1 MAFDPNKVTE
11 VEGMTAI
18 DFGVWKSGKHAE
30 VRPFLDDEFDIVLL
44 HFYLQISTY
53 TSGGTS
59 LPGRTLLSLAV
70 VAYTDAAGALRY
82 AATMETS
89 NRVLGYSRENK
100 NDLLRMLRGQY
111 ENGRKIFYF
120 ALVNAGEVTWNFIV
134 RSYTY
139 IF

>member
-11 VEGMTAI
+11 VENMTAV

-30 VRPFLDDEFDIVLL
+30 VRSFLDDKLDIILL
-44 HFYLQISTY
+44 HLFLQISTY

-59 LPGRTLLSLAV
+59 LPGRTLLTLAA
-70 VAYTDAAGALRY
+70 VAYTDAAGALRH
-82 AATMETS
+82 AANIQIS
-89 NRVLGYSRENK
+89 NRVLAYSRENK
-100 NDLLRMLRGQY
+100 NDLLKILRGQY

-134 RSYTY
+134 RSYSY
-139 IF
+139 IP

>member
-1 MAFDPNKVTE
+1 M
-11 VEGMTAI
+11 
-18 DFGVWKSGKHAE
+18 
-30 VRPFLDDEFDIVLL
+30 
-44 HFYLQISTY
+44 QISTY

-70 VAYTDAAGALRY
+70 VAYTDAAGALRH

-100 NDLLRMLRGQY
+100 NDLLRLLRGQY

-120 ALVNAGEVTWNFIV
+120 ALVNAGEVTWNSIIC
-134 RSYTY
+134 SYIY
-139 IF
+139 IS

>member
-11 VEGMTAI
+11 VEGMTAV
-18 DFGVWKSGKHAE
+18 DFGVWKSAKHAE
-30 VRPFLDDEFDIVLL
+30 VISLLNDKSDIVFLPV
-44 HFYLQISTY
+44 YLQISTY

-70 VAYTDAAGALRY
+70 VAYTDAAGALRH

-111 ENGRKIFYF
+111 ENGRKMFYF
-120 ALVNAGEVTWNFIV
+120 ALVNAGET
-134 RSYTY
+134 T
-139 IF
+139 